1 MVACWL
7 KFAMLGINYKNKGTL
22 RSKTS
27 REYAEAVAELFAL
40 RGFPSPVNFDDPLNS
55 ITILVAN
62 QKKEEDVA
70 NQRRPLTLLIYAQL
84 QKMAEE
90 AGQDSLEA
98 CVFNIVSIGK
108 TVGPRACEFAQKTQ
122 TKVKVHR
129 YPSGKEVIKAWI
141 GCDWKFN
148 RKCGKPITAFTKK
161 DQENL
166 GGMKIKWRIQ
176 KNRQNNQELGLKADN
191 ENPVIDS
198 CHNASAMVK

>member
-1 MVACWL
+1 MTNLVIQEVADSGKRKNHEADGARQAHYIKWCACRGIKDPVGPQGGWQLLVACWL

-122 TKVKVHR
+122 TKVEAH
-129 YPSGKEVIKAWI
+129 
-141 GCDWKFN
+141 
-148 RKCGKPITAFTKK
+148 
-161 DQENL
+161 
-166 GGMKIKWRIQ
+166 
-176 KNRQNNQELGLKADN
+176 
-191 ENPVIDS
+191 
-198 CHNASAMVK
+198 